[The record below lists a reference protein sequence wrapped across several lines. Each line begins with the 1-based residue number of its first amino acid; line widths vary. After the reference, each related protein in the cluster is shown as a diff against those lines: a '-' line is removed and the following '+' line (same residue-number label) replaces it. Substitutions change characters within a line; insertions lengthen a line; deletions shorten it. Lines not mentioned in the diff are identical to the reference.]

1 MRIPSFITPNSL
13 TVTRILFIPVGVYF
27 IFIDGGD
34 NAGYQIIAWTIFFLL
49 GLTDIVD
56 GKWARQSNRIT
67 ALGTFLD
74 PVADKALIGSAMI
87 SLSILDRFP
96 WWMTILILTREIG
109 ITIFRLLVIRDGVI
123 PASKGGKLKTF
134 MQGFGVGFF
143 MLPLPESLNWFK
155 YAFIS
160 VAIILTITSA
170 YDYLNSWRK
179 ALPKSESA

>member
-1 MRIPSFITPNSL
+1 MTMPSFFTPNTL
-13 TVTRILFIPVGVYF
+13 TVTRILFIPVGVYVVF
-27 IFIDGGD
+27 LDGGE
-34 NAGYQIIAWTIFFLL
+34 NARYQILAWSIFFIL
-49 GLTDIVD
+49 GLTDILD

-87 SLSILDRFP
+87 SLSILGRFP

-134 MQGFGVGFF
+134 MQGFGVGFY
-143 MLPLPESLNWFK
+143 MLPLPASLDWFK
-155 YAFIS
+155 TAFIS

-170 YDYLNSWRK
+170 YDYIRAWRK
-179 ALPKSESA
+179 SLPKE